1 MPRSSR
7 GIRSPAMP
15 WRGMKISSIWR
26 PTRSFSRLP
35 APAAGVL
42 KEIMFTDG
50 ATVTSGQVLATI
62 EPGAPA
68 IVAAPSGADTSAKA
82 AARPDAAAAKL
93 SPAAKRVVEEN
104 KVDPKAVT
112 GSGRDGRV
120 SKSDV
125 VNYLS
130 AKDPASPPAPK
141 AGAPVPNARGTRA
154 EQRVPMTRLRARIA
168 ERMVQAQATQALLT
182 SFNEVD
188 LKAVNEMRARY
199 KDQFEK
205 QHGVKLGFMS
215 FFAKA
220 CVEALKKFPSVNASV
235 DGNDI
240 VYHEYFDI
248 GVAVSTDRGL
258 IVPVLRDADL
268 QSFADIEKSIA
279 NFAGRAR
286 AGTITMEELTGGTF
300 TITNGGVFGSLLSTP
315 IVNSPQSAILG
326 MHKIQDRAVVI
337 DGQVVVR
344 PMMYIALTYDHRH
357 HRRPRSGAIPGD
369 RQAVPRGS
377 GAHGAR
383 RMSEFYDVIVI
394 GAGPAGYPAAIRAGQ
409 NKLKVACV
417 DEWKNFDGT
426 YAFGGTCLNAG
437 CIPSKAL
444 LESSELFQRAKDEFS
459 VHGIKVGD
467 VKLDLATMQKRRA
480 SIVKTMTGGITAL
493 FKANGVVGI
502 QGHGRLLPGNK
513 VLVTGRTAPRKL

>member
-1 MPRSSR
+1 MTIEVRVPQLPESVADATLVSWHKKPGDAVARDENLVDLETD
-7 GIRSPAMP
+7 
-15 WRGMKISSIWR
+15 KVV
-26 PTRSFSRLP
+26 LEVP

-42 KEIMFTDG
+42 KEIRLQDG
-50 ATVTSGQVLATI
+50 TTVTSGQVLAVI
-62 EPGAPA
+62 EEGATALPGASAPA
-68 IVAAPSGADTSAKA
+68 IMAQAGGPTVTAQDA
-82 AARPDAAAAKL
+82 AAAGKEATAAAKDAAAAKL

-130 AKDPASPPAPK
+130 AKDAAPAPAASPKAAAAPAQF
-141 AGAPVPNARGTRA
+141 ARTARA

-188 LKAVNEMRARY
+188 LKAVNELRARY

-220 CVEALKKFPSVNASV
+220 CVEALRKFPSVNASV
-235 DGNDI
+235 EGNDI

-258 IVPVLRDADL
+258 IVPVLRDADS
-268 QSFADIEKSIA
+268 QSFADIEKSIG
-279 NFAGRAR
+279 NFAARAR

-326 MHKIQDRAVVI
+326 MHKIQDRPIAI

-344 PMMYIALTYDHRH
+344 PMMYIALTYDHRIIDG
-357 HRRPRSGAIPGD
+357 RE
-369 RQAVPRGS
+369 AVQ
-377 GAHGAR
+377 
-383 RMSEFYDVIVI
+383 F
-394 GAGPAGYPAAIRAGQ
+394 
-409 NKLKVACV
+409 
-417 DEWKNFDGT
+417 
-426 YAFGGTCLNAG
+426 
-437 CIPSKAL
+437 
-444 LESSELFQRAKDEFS
+444 
-459 VHGIKVGD
+459 
-467 VKLDLATMQKRRA
+467 
-480 SIVKTMTGGITAL
+480 
-493 FKANGVVGI
+493 
-502 QGHGRLLPGNK
+502 
-513 VLVTGRTAPRKL
+513 LVTVKQCLEDPARMVLGV